1 MSTQNPP
8 IDLQKRPLVTV
19 IIPCYNSERT
29 IRQCLNSVLRQQTP
43 VVFDVIVV
51 DSSGDGTAEIVQRE
65 FPTVR
70 LIHLESQTL
79 PAAARNIGIRAT
91 QAPFCWMIDSDCI
104 AAPDV
109 IERAM
114 QRHREDDYAAVS
126 GSLRNGTPG
135 SMSGWVYYLIQFK
148 EFMPTTPLRL
158 EWRAPT
164 ANIVYRR
171 SVLEAF
177 DGFDE
182 SMAQAED
189 ILFNWKIWK
198 AGKKILFDPA
208 IEVVHLNRT
217 GWRTV
222 LFHQV
227 RMGESS
233 ARARKKGMLPGSFLL
248 RHRLLIPLMPLV
260 RLARAVGWL
269 ALHDYKALGMLV
281 LLSPMYLLAASFWTF
296 GFSRQS
302 REEKHA

>member
-1 MSTQNPP
+1 MDSQN
-8 IDLQKRPLVTV
+8 QPLVTV
-19 IIPCYNSERT
+19 IVPCYNSDRT
-29 IRQCLNSVLRQQTP
+29 IRQCLNSVLRQQTS
-43 VVFDVIVV
+43 VLFDVIVV
-51 DSSGDGTAEIVQRE
+51 DSSNDETAEIVRRE
-65 FPTVR
+65 FSTVR

-79 PAAARNIGIRAT
+79 PGAARNIGIRAT
-91 QAPFCWMIDSDCI
+91 LAPFCWMIDSDCI

-114 QRHREDDYAAVS
+114 RRHREGDYAAVS
-126 GSLRNGTPG
+126 GSLRNGTPA

-171 SVLEAF
+171 EVLEAF

-189 ILFNWKIWK
+189 ILFNWKICN

-208 IEVVHLNRT
+208 IEAVHLNRT
-217 GWRTV
+217 GWRAV

-233 ARARKKGMLPGSFLL
+233 ARARRKGRLPGGFLL

-260 RLARAVGWL
+260 RLARALRWL
-269 ALHDYKALGMLV
+269 AIHDYKALGMLL
-281 LLSPMYLLAASFWTF
+281 LLSPMYLLAGSFWTY
-296 GFSRQS
+296 GFFRQS
-302 REEKHA
+302 GKERHA